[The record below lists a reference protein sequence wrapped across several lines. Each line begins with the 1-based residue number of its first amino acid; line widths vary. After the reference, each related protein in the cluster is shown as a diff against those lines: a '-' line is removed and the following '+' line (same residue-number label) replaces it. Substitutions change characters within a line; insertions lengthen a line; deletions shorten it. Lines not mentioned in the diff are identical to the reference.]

1 MPEFASHRTAG
12 ALATVL
18 FGERGKLC
26 KSLVIMLTTEEVPSV
41 MAQFYLTEEDAQAL
55 ATELETQSWQ
65 LVDAEPAQD

>member
-1 MPEFASHRTAG
+1 
-12 ALATVL
+12 
-18 FGERGKLC
+18 
-26 KSLVIMLTTEEVPSV
+26 